1 MKPAAPL
8 SNSPLGTEPVGRLLV
23 KYAVPAILS
32 ALLGAVYNLTDQVFI
47 GHAIGYLGNAAT
59 TVAYPITIVCGA
71 VGLLFGI
78 GGTVHF
84 NILMGKGNREEAV
97 RYGAGGIS
105 MLVLSGLGLML
116 LTLLLTGP
124 VLYLFGAT
132 EEVLPLART
141 YLRIIAVG
149 MPFLLLTT
157 GGTLLVRAD
166 GSPNYTLLCSL
177 AGVGANIL
185 LDYLFLFRV
194 GLGIA
199 GAAWATVLGQL
210 LSAGMVVWYLLH
222 FKTAKLRRSDF
233 AVEGKRVSAMAKIGA
248 AASLNQVAMLLS
260 QVALNDSLRHYGG
273 LSVYGSEAALASA
286 GVVAKVNMI
295 FYSVMIGFSI
305 GCEPI
310 MAFNYGA
317 KKYGRVRETYR
328 KTLLF
333 VVLIGAVECLCFWV
347 FPNQL
352 LSLFGEGSEAY
363 GEFAIRYMHIFMLMV
378 AINGVAP
385 VTMNMLSSTGKT
397 KRGTVIS
404 LTRQI
409 FIFLP
414 LLLILPLVF
423 QIDGVLCAGPIAD
436 GLAMVISLL
445 VVWPELRKMRQMEGE
460 LSQTGEPDA
469 PQ

>member
-1 MKPAAPL
+1 MTVEHTP
-8 SNSPLGTEPVGRLLV
+8 NNPLGTEPVARLLV
-23 KYAVPAILS
+23 RYAIPAILS

-47 GHAIGYLGNAAT
+47 GQKIGYLGNAAT

-71 VGLLFGI
+71 VALLFGI
-78 GGTVHF
+78 GATVHF
-84 NILMGKGNREEAV
+84 NLLMGKGKKEEAV
-97 RYGAGGIS
+97 RYGASGIS
-105 MLVLSGLGLML
+105 MLLLCGLGLMA
-116 LTLLLTGP
+116 LTVVFKGP
-124 VLYLFGAT
+124 ILYLFGAT

-166 GSPNYTLLCSL
+166 GSPNYALLCSL
-177 AGVGANIL
+177 VGVGTNIL
-185 LDYLFLFRV
+185 LDYLFLFQFE
-194 GLGIA
+194 LGVA
-199 GAAWATVLGQL
+199 GAAWATVLGQT
-210 LSAGMVVWYLLH
+210 LSAGMVVWYLFH
-222 FKTAKLRRSDF
+222 FKTAKLRRRDF
-233 AVEGKRVSAMAKIGA
+233 LIERKRVSAMAKIGA
-248 AASLNQVAMLLS
+248 AASLNQVAMLIS

-273 LSVYGSEAALASA
+273 LSMYGSEAALASA

-317 KKYGRVRETYR
+317 RQYERVREAYR

-333 VVLIGAVECLCFWV
+333 VLLIGAVECLCFWV

-363 GEFAIRYMHIFMLMV
+363 GAFAVRYMHIFMLLV
-378 AINGVAP
+378 AVNGVAP

-414 LLLILPLVF
+414 LLLLLPLLF
-423 QIDGVLCAGPIAD
+423 QLDGVLWAGPIAD
-436 GLAMVISLL
+436 GLAMLLSLL
-445 VVWPELRKMRQMEGE
+445 VVWPELRKMRQGE
-460 LSQTGEPDA
+460 DGPSPAGKPESQP
-469 PQ
+469 